1 MIYLER
7 KGIPTVSVA
16 SAGFERDS
24 VASARVFGMP
34 RAPFVVVPDV
44 ITSVPPER
52 SAASIAERI
61 DVVVRG
67 LTDPEA
73 LPQPEDE
80 GPVPE
85 RLPGGPLTFSGSD
98 QFEAL
103 AGFNETFLDNGWGDG
118 LPLIPPTPERVGK
131 ILAGTTLAPEHV
143 VGLLPPGMGVATV
156 EKIAVSAAMAGCEPS
171 HLPVLIAACEAVLK
185 MGSRAR
191 QWLMSTSPDAPILL
205 LNGPIV
211 DELGLNT
218 GKATLG
224 PGKQS
229 RVNIVLGRAFRL
241 VLMNV
246 GHNYPTEMDMDT
258 IGAPSKFSLCA
269 AEAVEGGPWEPLH
282 VERGFKRSASTVTVA
297 GVRNLIDAADLN
309 NYTPERILN
318 TVAGAITGGGGY
330 FGIRWSDPDPYDPE
344 GGGGALVVLCPDHA
358 RVCTDAGWSKNMVRD
373 YLWAKTRVTV
383 AGLHNSFKAN
393 PDWLLP
399 PWRWIMDLSPEEA
412 ASTSFPAFNRPE
424 RIEIVSFGGPAGKS
438 MVMMTNGPSQT
449 VELHDRAT

>member
-1 MIYLER
+1 
-7 KGIPTVSVA
+7 VA
-16 SAGFERDS
+16 SAGFEHDTH
-24 VASARVFGMP
+24 ASARAFGMP
-34 RAPFVVVPDV
+34 GAPFVVVPDV

-67 LTDPEA
+67 LTDPEV
-73 LPQPEDE
+73 LPQIEE
-80 GPVPE
+80 MGPLAE
-85 RLPGGPLTFSGSD
+85 RLPGEPLTFSGID
-98 QFEAL
+98 QLDAL
-103 AGFNETFLDNGWGDG
+103 ARFNETFLENGWGDG
-118 LPLIPPTPERVGK
+118 LPLHPPTEDRVK
-131 ILAGTTLAPEHV
+131 AILAGTTLEPEHI

-171 HLPVLIAACEAVLK
+171 HLPVLIAACKAVIK

-218 GKATLG
+218 GKASLG

-258 IGAPSKFSLCA
+258 IGAPAKFSLCA
-269 AEAVEGGPWEPLH
+269 AEPVKGGPWESLH
-282 VERGFKRSASTVTVA
+282 VERGFDPQTSTVTVA

-309 NYTPERILN
+309 NFTPERVLN
-318 TVAGAITGGGGY
+318 SVAGGIRGGGGY
-330 FGIRWSDPDPYDPE
+330 VGIRWSDPDPYDPE
-344 GGGGALVVLCPDHA
+344 GGGGALVILCPDHA

-383 AGLHNSFKAN
+383 TGLHNSFKAN

-412 ASTSFPAFNRPE
+412 ARTSFPAFNRPE

-449 VELHDRAT
+449 VEVTDRV

>member
-16 SAGFERDS
+16 SAGFEKDTL
-24 VASARVFGMP
+24 ASARAFGML

-52 SAASIAERI
+52 SKASIAERI

-73 LPQPEDE
+73 LPDLADSGPDED
-80 GPVPE
+80 
-85 RLPGGPLTFSGSD
+85 RLPGPPLEFDGGD
-98 QFEAL
+98 QLDAL
-103 AGFNETFLDNGWGDG
+103 AQFNETFLENGWGDG
-118 LPLIPPTPERVGK
+118 LPLLPPTPERVNE
-131 ILAGTTLAPEHV
+131 ILAGTSLEPEHI

-156 EKIAVSAAMAGCEPS
+156 QKIAVSAAMAGCEPS
-171 HLPVLIAACEAVLK
+171 HLPVLIAACEAVIK

-191 QWLMSTSPDAPILL
+191 QWLMSTSPDAPIML

-218 GKATLG
+218 GKASLG

-269 AEAVEGGPWEPLH
+269 AEPIKGGPWESLAE
-282 VERGFKRSASTVTVA
+282 ERGFPKSASTVTVA

-309 NYTPERILN
+309 NFTPEKVLN
-318 TVAGAITGGGGY
+318 TVAGGIKGGGGY
-330 FGIRWSDPDPYDPE
+330 MGIRWSDPDPYDRE
-344 GGGGALVVLCPDHA
+344 GGGGALVILCPDHA
-358 RVCTDAGWSKNMVRD
+358 RVCTDAGWSKDMVRD

-383 AGLHNSFKAN
+383 AGLHNGFKAN

-399 PWRWIMDLSPEEA
+399 PWRWIMDLSPEETA
-412 ASTSFPAFNRPE
+412 RTSFPAFNRPE

-449 VELHDRAT
+449 VEVQNRS

>member
-7 KGIPTVSVA
+7 KGVPTVSVA
-16 SAGFERDS
+16 SAGFEKDTL
-24 VASARVFGMP
+24 ASARAFGMP
-34 RAPFVVVPDV
+34 RAPFAVVPDV

-52 SAASIAERI
+52 SKASIAERI

-73 LPQPEDE
+73 LPELE
-80 GPVPE
+80 ESGPLPE
-85 RLPGGPLTFSGSD
+85 RLPGEPLHFDGSD
-98 QFEAL
+98 QFDAL
-103 AGFNETFLDNGWGDG
+103 AQFNETFLENGWGDG
-118 LPLIPPTPERVGK
+118 LPLLPPTPGRVEE
-131 ILAGTTLAPEHV
+131 ILKGTTLSPEYV
-143 VGLLPPGMGVATV
+143 VGLLPPGMGIATV

-171 HLPVLIAACEAVLK
+171 HLPVLIAACEAVIK

-191 QWLMSTSPDAPILL
+191 QWLMSTSPDAPIML
-205 LNGPIV
+205 LNGPVV

-218 GKATLG
+218 GKASLG

-258 IGAPSKFSLCA
+258 IGAPAKFSLCA
-269 AEAVEGGPWEPLH
+269 AEPVEGGPWEGLH
-282 VERGFKRSASTVTVA
+282 EERGFPKSASTVTVA

-309 NYTPERILN
+309 NFTPERVLN
-318 TVAGAITGGGGY
+318 TVAGGIRGGGNY
-330 FGIRWSDPDPYDPE
+330 VGIRWSDPDPYDPE
-344 GGGGALVVLCPDHA
+344 GGGGTLVVLCPDHA
-358 RVCTDAGWSKNMVRD
+358 RVCTDAGWSKEMVRD
-373 YLWAKTRVTV
+373 YLWAKTRITA
-383 AGLHNSFKAN
+383 AGIQGGFKEN

-399 PWRWIMDLSPEEA
+399 PWRWLMDLSPEEA
-412 ASTSFPAFNRPE
+412 ARTSFPAFNRPE

-438 MVMMTNGPSQT
+438 MTMMTNGPSQT
-449 VELHDRAT
+449 VEIHDRA

>member
-7 KGIPTVSVA
+7 KGVPTVSVA
-16 SAGFERDS
+16 SAGFEKDT
-24 VASARVFGMP
+24 VASARAFGMP
-34 RAPFVVVPDV
+34 RAPFAVVPDV

-52 SAASIAERI
+52 SKASIAERI

-73 LPQPEDE
+73 LPELE
-80 GPVPE
+80 ETGPLTE
-85 RLPGGPLTFSGSD
+85 RLPGEPLDFNGAD
-98 QFEAL
+98 QLDAL
-103 AGFNETFLDNGWGDG
+103 AQFNETFLEYGWGDG
-118 LPLIPPTPERVGK
+118 LPLLPPTPESVDRM
-131 ILAGTTLAPEHV
+131 LTGTALSPEYV
-143 VGLLPPGMGVATV
+143 VGLLPPGMGIATV
-156 EKIAVSAAMAGCEPS
+156 QKIAVSAAMAGCEPS
-171 HLPVLIAACEAVLK
+171 HLPVLIAACEAVIK

-218 GKATLG
+218 GKASLG

-229 RVNIVLGRAFRL
+229 KVNIVLGRAFRL

-258 IGAPSKFSLCA
+258 IGAPAKFSLCA
-269 AEAVEGGPWEPLH
+269 AEPVKGGPWEGLH
-282 VERGFKRSASTVTVA
+282 EERGFLKNASTVTVA

-309 NYTPERILN
+309 NFTPERVLN
-318 TVAGAITGGGGY
+318 TVAGGIRGGGGY
-330 FGIRWSDPDPYDPE
+330 VGIRWSDPDPYDPE
-344 GGGGALVVLCPDHA
+344 GGGGTLVILCPDHA
-358 RVCTDAGWSKNMVRD
+358 RVCTDAGWSKDMVRD
-373 YLWAKTRVTV
+373 YLWAKTRITA
-383 AGLHNSFKAN
+383 AGLQGSFKEN

-412 ASTSFPAFNRPE
+412 ARTSFPAFNRPE

-438 MVMMTNGPSQT
+438 MTMMTNGPSQT
-449 VELHDRAT
+449 VEVQNRT